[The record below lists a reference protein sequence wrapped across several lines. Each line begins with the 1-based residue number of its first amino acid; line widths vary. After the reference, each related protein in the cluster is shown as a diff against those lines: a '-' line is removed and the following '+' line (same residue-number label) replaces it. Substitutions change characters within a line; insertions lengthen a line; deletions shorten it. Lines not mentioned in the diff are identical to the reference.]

1 MKPTLFALSLMFAFA
16 SPAWSAYDLDFSKQT
31 GRTQTAEVNG
41 QTITFRA
48 YENIVY
54 VQKPVDTQYQTL
66 NIYIP
71 EAYFQQGKING
82 FNAQTAPIFFP
93 NQVGG
98 YMPATAGK
106 PEIDKRSNQANAMLV
121 ALSKG
126 FVVASAGAR
135 GRTLSHGKAPAA
147 IVDLKAAVRYLKAND
162 KAMIGDANKIISN
175 GTSAGGALSALLGA
189 TGNSRDYL
197 PYLKQLGAAQAKDD
211 IFAVSAYCPITNLEH
226 ADAAYEWQFNGIN
239 DYQKMSIAQLD
250 YRVERKLVAGTLTAE
265 QITLSN
271 QLKPL
276 FPQYINGLKL
286 KDAQGKLLTLDA
298 KGQGSFKQHIEHL
311 LLQTAQQ
318 QLDAGKDLSSATW
331 LSIQNGKAHA
341 VDFTAYVKAA
351 GRQKTPPAFD
361 DVSLSA
367 GENQLFGTSSIDKQH
382 FTAFSQTHNTAQGA
396 TLAAPHI
403 VRLMNP
409 MNFIGQRQT
418 HTAQHWRIRHGTN
431 DRDTSLA
438 IPTVLALKLQ
448 NHGKKVDFALPWG
461 QGHGGDYDL
470 EELFTWAKNIT
481 QNSPK

>member
-1 MKPTLFALSLMFAFA
+1 M
-16 SPAWSAYDLDFSKQT
+16 
-31 GRTQTAEVNG
+31 
-41 QTITFRA
+41 
-48 YENIVY
+48 
-54 VQKPVDTQYQTL
+54 
-66 NIYIP
+66 
-71 EAYFQQGKING
+71 
-82 FNAQTAPIFFP
+82 
-93 NQVGG
+93 
-98 YMPATAGK
+98 
-106 PEIDKRSNQANAMLV
+106 
-121 ALSKG
+121 
-126 FVVASAGAR
+126 
-135 GRTLSHGKAPAA
+135 
-147 IVDLKAAVRYLKAND
+147 DLKAAVRYLKAND
-162 KAMIGDANKIISN
+162 KVMIGDANKIISN

-286 KDAQGKLLTLDA
+286 KDTQGKLLTLDA

-409 MNFIGQRQT
+409 MNFIGQHQT

-461 QGHGGDYDL
+461 QGHSGDYDL